1 MDQDREEWLA
11 EKLAAFEKWA
21 EEVDTA
27 DLKPAPLESMG
38 AVAAWINQHEEI
50 NEALARAVADARTRG
65 VTWSQIGALLGVSKQ
80 AAHRKY
86 GTKSPAQLPS

>member
-21 EEVDTA
+21 DEVDPA

-38 AVAAWINQHEEI
+38 VVAAWMNQQEGINK
-50 NEALARAVADARTRG
+50 ALARAVADARSRG
-65 VTWSQIGALLGVSKQ
+65 VTWSQIGEILQVSEQ
-80 AAHRKY
+80 AARQKY
-86 GTKSPAQLPS
+86 GSLTPAQSPS